1 MKLEYKFSNFSC
13 EQFFEKI
20 KSMSIRTIINIFYN
34 NKQKLTNEGV
44 SEEQIRDFKNQ
55 QLKKIAR

>member
-20 KSMSIRTIINIFYN
+20 KSMSIWTIINIFYN

-44 SEEQIRDFKNQ
+44 SEEQIRDFKKQ